1 MAAPRATATQAA
13 TQGRFQGDS
22 DQLRS
27 HPGAPEGFASSGNDQ
42 RQYHHAQPQAMQ
54 PGVPSGRR
62 ALLRRET
69 KAPDADFK
77 HPTNLKLVSFPLL
90 RPSDLSANSL
100 SAEPGAHGF
109 GNVGAGHGGAA
120 SDQSQAQPGGDAD
133 VFVVGGHPGLAQ
145 ASDQSQAQPGVGGP
159 VGDFAS
165 ATGGYL
171 DGRGASDE
179 SQTMSMAEQ
188 GHANALGRGTNPQL
202 ASAYGTD
209 APGDGYGGAVAP
221 TKGHN
226 VVAGVGHGGGLNA
239 EERVSGTY
247 PPKDDAYGTSAG
259 HGYAAGGP
267 ECRQNHYH
275 WRADEPFGQ
284 TNTANTTGARDG
296 NAPHRSGVGDKLA
309 AGADK
314 IIGGI
319 EKVAGSAT
327 KNDALKQKGTQRA
340 EGGMR

>member
-1 MAAPRATATQAA
+1 MAAPRATATQPA
-13 TQGRFQGDS
+13 TQGRLQGDS

-27 HPGAPEGFASSGNDQ
+27 HPAAPEGFASSGNDQ
-42 RQYHHAQPQAMQ
+42 HQYHHAQPQAMQ
-54 PGVPSGRR
+54 PGVPPQGLTSTGNQGAGRGLQ
-62 ALLRRET
+62 A
-69 KAPDADFK
+69 
-77 HPTNLKLVSFPLL
+77 
-90 RPSDLSANSL
+90 SDQSQAQ
-100 SAEPGAHGF
+100 PGAHGF

-145 ASDQSQAQPGVGGP
+145 ASDHSQAQPGVGGP

-171 DGRGASDE
+171 DGRGSSDE
-179 SQTMSMAEQ
+179 SQTMRMAEQ
-188 GHANALGRGTNPQL
+188 GHANALGKGTNPPL

-209 APGDGYGGAVAP
+209 APSDGYGGTVAP

-226 VVAGVGHGGGLNA
+226 AVAGVGHGGGLNA

-247 PPKDDAYGTSAG
+247 PPQDDTYGTSAG
-259 HGYAAGGP
+259 HGYATGGP
-267 ECRQNHYH
+267 S
-275 WRADEPFGQ
+275 ADKTTGVGVDQPFGQ
-284 TNTANTTGARDG
+284 TDTANAAGARDG
-296 NAPHRSGVGDKLA
+296 NAPHRQGVGDKLA
-309 AGADK
+309 VGADK

-319 EKVAGSAT
+319 EKATGAAT
-327 KNDALKQKGTQRA
+327 KNDALKQKGAQRA